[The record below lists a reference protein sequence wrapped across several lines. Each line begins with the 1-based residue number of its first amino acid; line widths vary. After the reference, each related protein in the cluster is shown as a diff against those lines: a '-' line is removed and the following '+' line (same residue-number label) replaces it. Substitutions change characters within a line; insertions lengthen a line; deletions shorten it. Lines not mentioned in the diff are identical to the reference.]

1 MANKRDVTVGAFVLL
16 GIVATAG
23 VVITIGNERRAFDR
37 KVEFETAFA
46 DVQGLK
52 EGAPVRLSGIDIG
65 KVKSVEHGKSPTDD
79 KLYVRLQVVSSEAG
93 RIREDSVVS
102 LANKGLLGDKMIEIT
117 PGSPGRP
124 ALPPG
129 ATVRSEAPADYA
141 SMLSDVREMSAQ
153 AKVALGNV
161 EKVTASLADEGT
173 RRDMQQAVHSFN
185 VLLTSVSSGQGYA
198 GRFLNDP
205 AEADRVSHAIVEM
218 GRTAQKLSA
227 TLDNVNSLV
236 DRVKTGPGTAHS
248 LIYDTDANKAVS
260 QIGEAAGEAAIAM
273 RQVREGNGLARGLL
287 YGGPGQE
294 KFAENLT
301 AASGDLRLIMRD
313 IRAGKGTLGG
323 LLVDPSI
330 YEDMKSVLG
339 NVQRNDTL
347 RALVRYSIKQDEKPR
362 TSLSVEGAA
371 PKPPPPTEAPS
382 VKP

>member
-1 MANKRDVTVGAFVLL
+1 MANTRDVTVGAFVLL
-16 GIVATAG
+16 GIVATAT
-23 VVITIGNERRAFDR
+23 VVIIIGNERGAFDR
-37 KVEFETAFA
+37 KVEFETSFA

-52 EGAPVRLSGIDIG
+52 EGAPVRLSGVDIG
-65 KVKSVEHGKSPTDD
+65 KVKSVEHGTSPNDD
-79 KLYVRLQVVSSEAG
+79 RLYVRLLVVNGEAG
-93 RIREDSVVS
+93 RIREDSVVT

-117 PGSPGRP
+117 PGSIGRP

-129 ATVRSEAPADYA
+129 ATVRSEPPTDYA
-141 SMLSDVREMSAQ
+141 SMLTDVRAMSVQ
-153 AKVALGNV
+153 ARAALGHV

-185 VLLTSVSSGQGYA
+185 ILLTSVSQGQGYA
-198 GRFLNDP
+198 NRLLNDP
-205 AEADRVSHAIVEM
+205 AEAERVSHAIVEM
-218 GRTAQKLSA
+218 GHTAQKLSA

-248 LIYDTDANKAVS
+248 LLYETDATKAVS
-260 QIGEAAGEAAIAM
+260 QLGEAAGEAAIAL

-294 KFAENLT
+294 KLSENLN

-339 NVQRNDTL
+339 NVQRNDAL
-347 RALVRYSIKQDEKPR
+347 RALVRYSIKQDEKRP
-362 TSLSVEGAA
+362 SVAVEGGA
-371 PKPPPPTEAPS
+371 PKPPPPPAEGAS
-382 VKP
+382 AK